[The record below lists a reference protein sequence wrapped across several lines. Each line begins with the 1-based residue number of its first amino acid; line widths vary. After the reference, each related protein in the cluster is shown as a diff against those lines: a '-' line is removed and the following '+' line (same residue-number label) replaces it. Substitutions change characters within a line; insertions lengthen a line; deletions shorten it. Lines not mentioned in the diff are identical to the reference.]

1 VPRRIG
7 DYRVLNESLRQLLS
21 RVDSEGSDAWPT
33 YTKLFRFLRSQLGQG
48 GSEREYAAL
57 KVSGQGPS
65 SLVQGLLLYLQQFQ
79 PAKLRE
85 ALGSGDDESV
95 VPQHA
100 TELVETFSSICLES
114 QVQSDWSLLDAWRV
128 IPEVV
133 AFAATGGTESLLCRD
148 STEVEHLARDVFLG
162 VGRSVWKEVGS
173 AQPADE
179 DRLLELATQRMQRS
193 LAQYQSQA
201 RDWWG
206 ACEWTVLKAICGG
219 MPVGGSVFLP
229 LYESVYRKL
238 REGTRNDLEIGPED
252 LVFPSRWLFMHGLV
266 ARPVDG
272 VNAKIGWV
280 TARQL
285 LTVYYQG
292 ARLAYTRNPREGA
305 GEPVRILC
313 IGGTEYSRNKL
324 ARHGYQRLG
333 MMKGFDVPL
342 YELVA
347 PPPEA
352 RPWLP
357 RTPAETLSLVMA
369 AFFHEIGGRA

>member
-1 VPRRIG
+1 
-7 DYRVLNESLRQLLS
+7 LLS
-21 RVDSEGSDAWPT
+21 QVDAEGGDGWPT
-33 YTKLFRFLRSQLGQG
+33 YTRLFRFLRSQLGQG

-57 KVSGQGPS
+57 KVSGEGPA
-65 SLVQGLLLYLQQFQ
+65 SLVQGLLLYLRQFQ

-85 ALGSGDDESV
+85 ALGSQGTESV
-95 VPQHA
+95 VPQDA
-100 TELVETFSSICLES
+100 TELVETFSTICLES

-133 AFAATGGTESLLCRD
+133 AFAATGGTDSLLCRD
-148 STEVEHLARDVFLG
+148 STDVEHLAREVFVG

-173 AQPADE
+173 EQPADE
-179 DRLLELATQRMQRS
+179 DRLLELATQRMGRT

-219 MPVGGSVFLP
+219 IPVGGSVFLP

-238 REGTRNDLEIGPED
+238 RDGTRNDLEIGPED

-266 ARPVDG
+266 ARPVVG

-292 ARLAYTRNPREGA
+292 ARLAYTQNPREGA

-313 IGGTEYSRNKL
+313 VGGTEYSRGKL
-324 ARHGYQRLG
+324 ERHGYQRLG
-333 MMKGFDVPL
+333 PMKGFDVPL

-347 PPPEA
+347 PAPEA

-369 AFFHEIGGRA
+369 AFFHEMGTRP